1 MIDEQSYDD
10 DVKFV
15 VRKNEVL
22 CDVRC
27 MGEHFSMTGVAA
39 VKLGHAMIQAGEKAL
54 EKAGMV
60 KK

>member
-1 MIDEQSYDD
+1 MITGQSYED

-27 MGEHFSMTGVAA
+27 LNEHFTMNGVAA
-39 VKLGHAMIQAGEKAL
+39 VKLGHAMIEAGERAL
-54 EKAGMV
+54 KKAGLI
-60 KK
+60 KE